1 MSEMFYAISESKC
14 PIQIIMFPYLGGS
27 GTSVMSLANEI
38 CAKIPVDIRV
48 AFPPGHVG
56 SDYALCDNSVQLIDL
71 YYKNLITILKKDS
84 ILFGHSMGGTIAYF
98 LAKKIAE
105 KNPELTP
112 KKLIFSAAAA
122 PDHMK
127 NKRLSDKENEIIFKE
142 IKRIGTMPEELT
154 DNQELVDYFASILR
168 ADYKILEEIS
178 EIEVQKIDIPTFF
191 IMCHKDSL
199 TSCQTILKWKDYLD
213 SKISFY
219 MMPADAG
226 HMYLKKYK
234 EVVADK
240 IVSFLDL
247 NSEEENDQ

>member
-1 MSEMFYAISESKC
+1 MSKIFYEIGENKC
-14 PIQIIMFPYLGGS
+14 STQIIMFPYLGGS

-48 AFPPGHVG
+48 AFPPGHTG
-56 SDYALCDNSVQLIDL
+56 SDYELCDSFLQLIDL
-71 YYKNLITILKKDS
+71 YYEALITILKKDS

-98 LAKKIAE
+98 LAQKIAE

-112 KKLIFSAAAA
+112 KKLILSAAAA

-127 NKRLSDKENEIIFKE
+127 NKRLSDKEDDIIFRE
-142 IKRIGTMPEELT
+142 IKKIGTMPEELT
-154 DNQELVDYFASILR
+154 DNQELASYFAPMLR
-168 ADYKILEEIS
+168 ADYKILEEMS
-178 EIEVQKIDIPTFF
+178 EIKVQKLDIPTFF

-199 TSCQTILKWKDYLD
+199 TSCRTILKWKDYLD

>member
-1 MSEMFYAISESKC
+1 MSEMFYAIGESKC

-48 AFPPGHVG
+48 VFSPGHVG

-168 ADYKILEEIS
+168 ADYKILEKIS

-191 IMCHKDSL
+191 IMCYKDSL

-234 EVVADK
+234 EAVADK

>member
-1 MSEMFYAISESKC
+1 MSEMFYAIGESKC

-48 AFPPGHVG
+48 VFSPGHVG
-56 SDYALCDNSVQLIDL
+56 SDYALCDNFVQLIDL

>member
-1 MSEMFYAISESKC
+1 MSEMFYAIGESKC

-48 AFPPGHVG
+48 AFPPVHVG
-56 SDYALCDNSVQLIDL
+56 SDYALCDDSVQLIDL

>member
-1 MSEMFYAISESKC
+1 MSEMFYAIGESKC

-48 AFPPGHVG
+48 AFPPRHVG
-56 SDYALCDNSVQLIDL
+56 SDYALCDNFVQLIDL

-154 DNQELVDYFASILR
+154 DNQELVDYFAPMLR

>member
-1 MSEMFYAISESKC
+1 MSEMFYAIGESKC

-48 AFPPGHVG
+48 AFPPGHVE
-56 SDYALCDNSVQLIDL
+56 SDYALCDNFVQLIDL

-154 DNQELVDYFASILR
+154 DNQELVDYFAPMLR

>member
-1 MSEMFYAISESKC
+1 MSEMFYAIGESKC

-48 AFPPGHVG
+48 VFSPGHVG

>member
-1 MSEMFYAISESKC
+1 MSEMFYAIGESKC

-56 SDYALCDNSVQLIDL
+56 SDYALCDNFVQLIDL

-112 KKLIFSAAAA
+112 KKLIFSAAVA

-168 ADYKILEEIS
+168 ADYKIIEEIS

-234 EVVADK
+234 EAVADK

>member
-1 MSEMFYAISESKC
+1 MSEMFYAIGKSKC

-56 SDYALCDNSVQLIDL
+56 SDYALCDNFVQLIDL

-154 DNQELVDYFASILR
+154 DNQELVDYFAPILR

>member
-1 MSEMFYAISESKC
+1 MGEMFYAIGESKC

-48 AFPPGHVG
+48 VFSPGHVE

-234 EVVADK
+234 EAVADK

>member
-1 MSEMFYAISESKC
+1 MSEMFYAIGESKC

-48 AFPPGHVG
+48 VFSPGHVG

-112 KKLIFSAAAA
+112 QKLIFSAAAA

-234 EVVADK
+234 EAVADK

>member
-1 MSEMFYAISESKC
+1 MSEMFYAIGESKC

-48 AFPPGHVG
+48 AFPPGPVG
-56 SDYALCDNSVQLIDL
+56 SDYALCDNYVQLIDL

-226 HMYLKKYK
+226 HMYLKKYI

-240 IVSFLDL
+240 IVSFL

>member
-1 MSEMFYAISESKC
+1 MSEMFYAIGESKC

-48 AFPPGHVG
+48 AFPPGHVR
-56 SDYALCDNSVQLIDL
+56 SDYALCDNFVQLIDL

-154 DNQELVDYFASILR
+154 DNQELVDYFAPMLR

-191 IMCHKDSL
+191 IICHKDSL

>member
-1 MSEMFYAISESKC
+1 MSEMFYAIGESKC

-48 AFPPGHVG
+48 VFSPGHVG

-234 EVVADK
+234 EAVADK